1 MICPVGTPSLVRV
14 VLVERRKVLLNP
26 AAKVVVIKPTRI
38 NNGEPK
44 PASMTRVVVV
54 DVQDLPVHP
63 LLSVFYVPN
72 GLKGHPAILASSA
85 SAFPN
90 QESDPFRDLS
100 TLSGLLEPL
109 SPPHG

>member
-26 AAKVVVIKPTRI
+26 AAKVVVFKPTRI
-38 NNGEPK
+38 NSGEPK
-44 PASMTRVVVV
+44 PASMTRVIVV

-72 GLKGHPAILASSA
+72 GLKGHPAILASPT
-85 SAFPN
+85 SAFSKEGPD
-90 QESDPFRDLS
+90 SFRDL
-100 TLSGLLEPL
+100 
-109 SPPHG
+109 